1 MTKQRVKQ
9 EIRFYYY
16 YYYYK
21 FMGANPTHIDAITED
36 TT

>member
-9 EIRFYYY
+9 EIRFYY